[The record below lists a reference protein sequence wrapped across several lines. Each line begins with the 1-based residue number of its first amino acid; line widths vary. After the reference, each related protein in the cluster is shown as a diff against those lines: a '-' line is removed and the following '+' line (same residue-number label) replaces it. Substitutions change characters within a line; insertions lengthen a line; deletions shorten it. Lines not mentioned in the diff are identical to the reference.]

1 MTPEE
6 LARAGM
12 NPGAYYGEQA
22 ATSYDA
28 IRKKVLAG
36 ELPAE
41 MLSGRGATTIRPPG
55 SSAAGD
61 VTGDL
66 FQDIMN
72 RFTGIKDKALEP
84 GGPLKNKDNAYRR
97 AGGGKTGGLVGAA
110 ETFMSDPI
118 AGVISA
124 PVGVIAGQGANML
137 TNRLTEK
144 MILQGPPVAKA
155 AGMALR
161 YLAPG
166 LVGYGAQQ
174 ATAGGVQALTGTAN
188 QMAAGATSA
197 ASGGLFGMGSGM
209 QDLSINVPILGKV
222 NIGERA
228 KRRSEDEYQLERQG
242 RAQSLEFER
251 MRKQSE
257 FNRINELAFLKAQG
271 EINNT
276 NSINQMKAMAPILAD
291 AQRREATANQALMN
305 SQIANMQSLG
315 RMSGAFQLAGQGIA
329 ETGALARTLAAN
341 SPYRSAMLPMPQIQF
356 GA

>member
-6 LARAGM
+6 LARAAGED
-12 NPGAYYGEQA
+12 PSAYYGGA
-22 ATSYDA
+22 DSLDA

-36 ELPAE
+36 ELPPEA
-41 MLSGRGATTIRPPG
+41 LSRGRATTIRPG
-55 SSAAGD
+55 TTAAGGA
-61 VTGDL
+61 TGDL
-66 FQDIMN
+66 FQDIIN
-72 RFTGIKDKALEP
+72 RFRGIKDKALEP
-84 GGPLKNKDNAYRR
+84 GGLLKNKDNAYRG
-97 AGGGKTGGLVGAA
+97 AGGGKTGALGGAF
-110 ETFMSDPI
+110 ETFMSDPL

-124 PVGVIAGQGANML
+124 PIGVIAGQGANML

-161 YLAPG
+161 YLAPA
-166 LVGYGAQQ
+166 LAGYGAQQ
-174 ATAGGVQALTGTAN
+174 ITAGGVQAVTGTAS
-188 QMAAGATSA
+188 QAAAGATSA
-197 ASGGLFGMGSGM
+197 ASGGLFGLGSGM
-209 QDLSINVPILGKV
+209 QDSYLDVPILGRI

-228 KRRSEDEYQLERQG
+228 KRRAEDEYQLERLG

-251 MRKQSE
+251 MKKESE
-257 FNRINELAFLKAQG
+257 FNRMNQLAFLREQG
-271 EINNT
+271 AINNE
-276 NSINQMKAMAPILAD
+276 NSINQMKAIAPILAD
-291 AQRREATANQALMN
+291 AQRREQVANQAMMN

>member
-1 MTPEE
+1 
-6 LARAGM
+6 
-12 NPGAYYGEQA
+12 
-22 ATSYDA
+22 
-28 IRKKVLAG
+28 
-36 ELPAE
+36 
-41 MLSGRGATTIRPPG
+41 
-55 SSAAGD
+55 
-61 VTGDL
+61 
-66 FQDIMN
+66 
-72 RFTGIKDKALEP
+72 
-84 GGPLKNKDNAYRR
+84 
-97 AGGGKTGGLVGAA
+97 
-110 ETFMSDPI
+110 
-118 AGVISA
+118 
-124 PVGVIAGQGANML
+124 ML

-315 RMSGAFQLAGQGIA
+315 RMSGAFQLAGQGVA

>member
-6 LARAGM
+6 IAE
-12 NPGAYYGEQA
+12 AYA
-22 ATSYDA
+22 ASSNA
-28 IRKKVLAG
+28 ANRR
-36 ELPAE
+36 
-41 MLSGRGATTIRPPG
+41 SGG
-55 SSAAGD
+55 

-72 RFTGIKDKALEP
+72 NFAGIKDKALEP
-84 GGPLKNKDNAYRR
+84 GGPFKNKDNNYRR

-124 PVGVIAGQGANML
+124 PIGVIAGQGANML

-257 FNRINELAFLKAQG
+257 FNRMNELAFLKAQG